1 MLDSTTWEEAAA
13 HLRIADKQRRRWL
26 KGFAQTG
33 FMYTRHPVR
42 TSREMGLKKWFFYN
56 LLMLGTP
63 FTLLLNPFFWAATVI
78 YFATRATVI
87 VELFPLP
94 LYYLG
99 LTLMVAGNLALFY
112 QLIAACMKREG
123 YGSMKYMVL
132 APVWW
137 VFTTWSAYAM
147 LLELI
152 VRPHHWH
159 KTVHGHDLAKEEA
172 EIALT
177 Y

>member
-1 MLDSTTWEEAAA
+1 
-13 HLRIADKQRRRWL
+13 
-26 KGFAQTG
+26 
-33 FMYTRHPVR
+33 
-42 TSREMGLKKWFFYN
+42 
-56 LLMLGTP
+56 
-63 FTLLLNPFFWAATVI
+63 
-78 YFATRATVI
+78 
-87 VELFPLP
+87 
-94 LYYLG
+94 
-99 LTLMVAGNLALFY
+99 MVAGNLALFY

-123 YGSMKYMVL
+123 YGSMKYMLL